1 MKPGFLIEKMD
12 RISPWISRNVAGWL
26 VLAVAA
32 AGMTGCATAPD
43 GSATETAGWKTGWV
57 NKITEGKDLKNIQ
70 ERECVAA
77 LPSDQIARS
86 RFAVVWYPKGRGRQ
100 PRTVPIPDSSD
111 LKVGDA
117 VRINVLDCAAP
128 ISRIP
133 Q

>member
-1 MKPGFLIEKMD
+1 MGRCATRRL
-12 RISPWISRNVAGWL
+12 AGLLL
-26 VLAVAA
+26 VGIVGG
-32 AGMTGCATAPD
+32 GMTGCATAPS
-43 GSATETAGWKTGWV
+43 GSATETPGQKTGWV

-77 LPSDQIARS
+77 LPPEQIARS

-100 PRTVPIPDSSD
+100 PRTVLIPDSAN

-117 VRINVLDCAAP
+117 VRINIFDCTAP